1 MILSRKLSIL
11 GTAVA
16 LTACADLMR
25 IDFES
30 DPLNQPPLSEP
41 PSPQLDLVNIT
52 PAQGDISVVDV
63 DPIAGSRSLRIA
75 GPASGTVGNPRVR
88 FQAQPLSASDRVV
101 LLQWSGQVSAGAVAR
116 IEVGVL
122 ENGSDINLIPPI
134 RFEGGE
140 VFVGVTPRTGYT
152 VDEPHLISAT
162 INLAN
167 GDFTIVIERGV
178 TETQVI
184 EATSSG
190 GGSDGRTLWID
201 TFLVSGD
208 SNASYRVDSVFGQD
222 RGEGS

>member
-1 MILSRKLSIL
+1 MNLLRKLSVL
-11 GTAVA
+11 GAALA

-30 DPLNQPPLSEP
+30 DPLDQPPLSEP

-52 PAQGDISVVDV
+52 PAQGDIRVVDV
-63 DPIAGSRSLRIA
+63 DPITGSRSLRIA

-101 LLQWSGQVSAGAVAR
+101 LLQWSGQVSAGADVR

-134 RFEGGE
+134 RFESGE
-140 VFVGVTPRTGYT
+140 VLVGLTPRTGYE
-152 VDEPHLISAT
+152 VDEPHLISAMV
-162 INLAN
+162 NLAN
-167 GDFTIVIERGV
+167 GEFSIVIEGGV

-184 EATSSG
+184 EATSTG

-201 TFLVSGD
+201 TILVSGD
-208 SNASYRVDSVFGQD
+208 GDASYRVDSVFGQD